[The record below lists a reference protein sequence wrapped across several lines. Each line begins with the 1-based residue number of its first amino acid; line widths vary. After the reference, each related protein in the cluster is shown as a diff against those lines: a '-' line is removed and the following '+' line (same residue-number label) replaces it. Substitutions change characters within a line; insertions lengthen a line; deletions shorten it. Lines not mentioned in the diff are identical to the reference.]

1 VSRNTKTKGHR
12 PANISGDLRLSFL
25 TPQATTVIRHLAD
38 TGTITQ
44 REALLDHSVQSL
56 TRRITELRDHGWNID
71 GQWKRH
77 PVTGQILTPIT
88 TAIPTT
94 PASSLSTSTSCW
106 VFAS

>member
-77 PVTGQILTPIT
+77 PVTGQRYKRY
-88 TAIPTT
+88 
-94 PASSLSTSTSCW
+94 S
-106 VFAS
+106 FAG